1 MNREA
6 SRFVEFDRWTAGTWR
21 TKLPGIWFAIGYTY
35 SRNERPYG
43 IGGPAITFGRRTWAV
58 FALCSRAE
66 YKGRKVDPWVKES
79 EEFQPL
85 VQPRRG
91 LARLA
96 WWR

>member
-1 MNREA
+1 MRRA
-6 SRFVEFDRWTAGTWR
+6 APGFVDFGRWTARTWT
-21 TKLPGIWFAIGYTY
+21 TKTPGVWLAVGYTY
-35 SRNERPYG
+35 RGNERPYG

-66 YKGRKVDPWVKES
+66 HKARKHDPWATES

-85 VQPRRG
+85 PRHRRG
-91 LARLA
+91 LGRLR